1 MTIKELLLQEIE
13 STPEIVLAETLDF
26 LRFLKTKQPINQS
39 ENHNKN
45 ANNQII
51 TELQTP
57 IESTGRSLLEHLKTI
72 GNWEGD
78 DLEECLEM
86 VYATR
91 GKANFNQHN
100 PFDE

>member
-13 STPEIVLAETLDF
+13 STPETVLGETLNF
-26 LRFLKTKQPINQS
+26 LRFLKTKQPTNQPPIPDT
-39 ENHNKN
+39 N
-45 ANNQII
+45 ANNQIVI
-51 TELQTP
+51 EPQTQ
-57 IESTGRSLLEHLKTI
+57 IHSTGRSLLEHLKTI

-78 DLEECLEM
+78 DFEECLEM

>member
-13 STPEIVLAETLDF
+13 STPETVLGETLNF
-26 LRFLKTKQPINQS
+26 LRFLKTKQPTNQPPTYDT
-39 ENHNKN
+39 N
-45 ANNQII
+45 NNQIGI
-51 TELQTP
+51 EPQTP
-57 IESTGRSLLEHLKTI
+57 IHSTGRSLLEHLKTI

-78 DLEECLEM
+78 DFEECLEM

>member
-13 STPEIVLAETLDF
+13 STPETVLGETLNF
-26 LRFLKTKQPINQS
+26 LRFLKTKQPT
-39 ENHNKN
+39 NHEPN
-45 ANNQII
+45 ANNQIFI
-51 TELQTP
+51 EPQTP
-57 IESTGRSLLEHLKTI
+57 IHSTGRSLLEHLKTI

-78 DLEECLEM
+78 DFEECLEM

-91 GKANFNQHN
+91 GKANFNQQN

>member
-13 STPEIVLAETLDF
+13 STPETVLEETLNF
-26 LRFLKTKQPINQS
+26 LRFLKTKQPTNQPPI
-39 ENHNKN
+39 HDTN
-45 ANNQII
+45 ANNQIVI
-51 TELQTP
+51 EPQTP
-57 IESTGRSLLEHLKTI
+57 IHSTGRSLLEHLKTI

-78 DLEECLEM
+78 DFEECLEM

-91 GKANFNQHN
+91 GQANFNQHN

>member
-13 STPEIVLAETLDF
+13 STPETVLAETLDF
-26 LRFLKTKQPINQS
+26 LRFLKTKQPTNQPKIND
-39 ENHNKN
+39 KN
-45 ANNQII
+45 ANNQIG
-51 TELQTP
+51 TEPQTP
-57 IESTGRSLLEHLKTI
+57 IQSTGRSLLEHLKTI

-78 DLEECLEM
+78 DFEECLEM